1 MRNFPAQYNL
11 QPNDVLYFCHIPKTA
26 GMTFRTIVEDQF
38 HCSDV
43 CPATLNAQLAKMTP
57 EELQPYRLYRG
68 HLGFINLPELLPEKR
83 VINVTVLREPVARV
97 ISHYDYIR
105 RMPGDPHYEAVKDMT
120 LDEFAQRLTAGKV
133 GKNIQTYHVA
143 KTAQFSLESL
153 SPQETL
159 DLAKASLDDFAF
171 VGLVERFQDSLFLL
185 SYIFGWKPILNS
197 RKENAAKKKSTEAIS
212 ASTLEVIQANT
223 RLDDALYRD
232 AKAIFEARFEA
243 MQRDLLERY
252 GAEVVP
258 ELMSVPEPQLSSE
271 QLAAL
276 LEKHYDQRY
285 RELHPKP
292 PKVTL
297 YDFCQPLR
305 GTGWQRREYFDQDP
319 LAYRWIGP
327 TTSAT
332 LDLPFDTSTDAY
344 LEFQMVGLTVTLPEL
359 IKTLKLKVNQQ
370 PLPYDLLFSNEG
382 RQILGTYVPQSV
394 LQSDRPFTN
403 IQFEVSRTISL
414 NSINPLNPDTRL
426 VGLAFNVVQ
435 LLPADKVSELSIV
448 APQFRSAP
456 WQETVAF
463 MRQQAQPEEPVVS
476 PTVFRIQLPNPITD
490 YRTFLKK
497 GGFSWLILHKGML
510 EPIDAMLFKLVGQG
524 FAPVYANEVFVIF
537 STHKHLPKLA
547 YTSAHVKPLYV
558 DYLKRQLAK
567 ATKPIWRQLLSFGQ
581 KNQSQVKA
589 KQKFKGRPSR

>member
-1 MRNFPAQYNL
+1 MRNFPTQYNL
-11 QPNDVLYFCHIPKTA
+11 QADDVLYFCHIPKTA

-43 CPATLNAQLAKMTP
+43 CPATLNAQLAKMSP
-57 EELQPYRLYRG
+57 EEIQSYRLFRG
-68 HLGFINLPELLPEKR
+68 HLGFINLPELLPGKQ

-97 ISHYDYIR
+97 ISHYEYIR

-120 LDEFAQRLTAGKV
+120 LEEFAQKLTAGKV

-185 SYIFGWKPILNS
+185 SYIFGWKPIFNS
-197 RKENAAKKKSTEAIS
+197 RKENAAGKQKVVQEIP

-223 RLDDALYRD
+223 RLDDVLYRH
-232 AKAIFEARFEA
+232 AKEIFEVRFAA
-243 MQRDLLERY
+243 MQRDLIDRF

-258 ELMSVPEPQLSSE
+258 ELVDQPDPQLSSE
-271 QLAAL
+271 QLATL

-292 PKVTL
+292 PKVAL

-305 GTGWQRREYFDQDP
+305 GTGWQRREYFNQDP

-327 TTSAT
+327 TPSAT
-332 LDLPFDTSTDAY
+332 LDIPFDTSTDAY

-359 IKTLKLKVNQQ
+359 IKTLKLEVNQQ

-382 RQILGTYVPQSV
+382 RQILRAYVPQSV
-394 LQSDRPFTN
+394 LQSQRPFTN

-435 LLPADKVSELSIV
+435 LLPAAKVTELSIV
-448 APQFRSAP
+448 APQFRFAP

-463 MRQQAQPEEPVVS
+463 MRQQAPPEEPVVA

-490 YRTFLKK
+490 YKTFLKK
-497 GGFSWLILHKGML
+497 GGFPWLILHKGMV
-510 EPIDAMLFKLVGQG
+510 ETVDTVLFKLIGQG

-537 STHKHLPKLA
+537 STHRHLPKLP
-547 YTSAHVKPLYV
+547 YTSPHVKPLYV

-567 ATKPIWRQLLSFGQ
+567 VTKPIWRRVVSSGQ
-581 KNQSQVKA
+581 KNQGQTKA
-589 KQKFKGRPSR
+589 QPKLNAK

>member
-11 QPNDVLYFCHIPKTA
+11 QTNDVLYFCHIPKTA

-38 HCSDV
+38 QCRDV
-43 CPATLNAQLAKMTP
+43 CPATLNAQLAKMSP
-57 EELQPYRLYRG
+57 QELQPYRLYRG

-120 LDEFAQRLTAGKV
+120 LEEFAQRLTAGKV

-143 KTAQFSLESL
+143 KTAKFSLEDL
-153 SPQETL
+153 SPAETL

-197 RKENAAKKKSTEAIS
+197 RKENAASSKKPASAIS
-212 ASTLEVIQANT
+212 ESTLAVVQDNT
-223 RLDDALYRD
+223 RLDDELYRH
-232 AKAIFEARFEA
+232 AKAIFEARFAA
-243 MQRDLLERY
+243 MQHDLLERY

-258 ELMSVPEPQLSSE
+258 ELSGQTEPNLSSE

-285 RELHPKP
+285 RELHPKS
-292 PKVTL
+292 PKVAV

-305 GTGWQRREYFDQDP
+305 GTGWQRREYFDGDP

-332 LDLPFDTSTDAY
+332 LDLPVDPRTDAY
-344 LEFQMVGLTVTLPEL
+344 LELQMVGISVTLPE
-359 IKTLKLKVNQQ
+359 IADSLKLAVNQQ
-370 PLPYDLLFSNEG
+370 PLSYDLLFSNDG
-382 RQILGTYVPQSV
+382 RRILQAYVPQSV
-394 LQSDRPFTN
+394 LQSDRPFTR
-403 IQFEVSRTISL
+403 IQFEVSRTLSL
-414 NSINPLNPDTRL
+414 NSIDSLNPDTRL
-426 VGLAFNVVQ
+426 VGLAFNAVQ
-435 LLPADKVSELSIV
+435 LFPVDRVNTHSMVTPLFE
-448 APQFRSAP
+448 FEP
-456 WQETVAF
+456 WRDTVAF
-463 MRQQAQPEEPVVS
+463 MRQHAQPEMPVVA
-476 PTVFRIQLPNPITD
+476 PIVFKTQLANPVFG
-490 YRTFLKK
+490 YATFLKK
-497 GGFSWLILHKGML
+497 GGFTWLVLHKGMV
-510 EPIDAMLFKLVGQG
+510 ESIDTMMFKLVAQG

-537 STHKHLPKLA
+537 STQKLPKVA
-547 YTSAHVKPLYV
+547 YTSPHVKPLYV
-558 DYLKRQLAK
+558 DYLKRSLSKAVKPVLQRFKRQPEVKEAK
-567 ATKPIWRQLLSFGQ
+567 KL
-581 KNQSQVKA
+581 
-589 KQKFKGRPSR
+589 